1 MYTFFIDELGSFLRQ
16 MNPLKKRIGIIGGGQ
31 LGRMLLEESARL
43 NIHFNVLESDE
54 NCPCASLAHTFIKG
68 SLMDPAKIRELAA
81 ISDVLTYE
89 IEHVHT
95 EVLLELEKEGK
106 TIIPSPRILQMIQDK
121 GLQKE
126 FYAKHQIPSG
136 KFFLVNNK
144 AEWQRL
150 IPLLGSEKFVA
161 KTRKGGYDGK
171 GVAILNSANILQNPE
186 LIPFDGPC
194 VLEEFIPCEKEL
206 AVIVA
211 RDQEGNIVSFPSIEM
226 EFDPEANL
234 VTLLLSPAS
243 VGSII
248 EEKAESIA
256 RRVVEALDGPGLF
269 AVELFLNQSGEI
281 FVNEVA
287 PRPHNSGHHT
297 IEACYTSQYEQ
308 LTRILLN
315 LPMGSTEMVQPAG
328 MVNLLG
334 AKDFSGSY
342 ALENLDMVSKIP
354 GVFVHLYA
362 KAESKPMRKMG
373 HVSIL
378 ASSIDEV
385 HEKAAVVSKNLRF
398 VKDPS

>member
-1 MYTFFIDELGSFLRQ
+1 
-16 MNPLKKRIGIIGGGQ
+16 MNPLKTRIGVLGGGQ
-31 LGRMLLEESARL
+31 LGRMLIEESARL
-43 NIHFNVLESDE
+43 NLHFNILEAEE
-54 NCPCASLAHTFIKG
+54 NCPCAAFANTFIKG
-68 SLMDPAKIRELAA
+68 SLMDEAKIRELAE

-89 IEHVHT
+89 IEHVNT
-95 EVLLELEKEGK
+95 AALLKLEEEGK
-106 TIIPSPRILQMIQDK
+106 TIIPSPRILQLIQDK

-126 FYAKHQIPSG
+126 FYAKHEIPSG
-136 KFFLVNNK
+136 KFFLVNTK
-144 AEWQRL
+144 SEWARL

-161 KTRKGGYDGK
+161 KTRTGGYDGK
-171 GVAILNSANILQNPE
+171 GVAILNSAEMLEHPDR
-186 LIPFDGPC
+186 IPFEGPC
-194 VLEEFIPCEKEL
+194 VLEEFIVCEKEL

-211 RDQEGNIVSFPSIEM
+211 RDSKGNLVSYPSIEM
-226 EFDPEANL
+226 EFDPIANL
-234 VTLLLSPAS
+234 VTMLLSPAR

-248 EEKAESIA
+248 EERAEEIA
-256 RRVVEALDGPGLF
+256 RKVVAALDGPGLF
-269 AVELFLNQSGEI
+269 AVELFMDKAGDI

-308 LTRILLN
+308 LARILLG
-315 LPMGSTEMVQPAG
+315 LPLGSTELVQPAA

-342 ALENLDMVSKIP
+342 KLDNLESICKLP

-378 ASSIDEV
+378 APSMEAVI
-385 HEKAAVVSKNLRF
+385 EKANYVIEHLRF
-398 VKDPS
+398 VKD

>member
-1 MYTFFIDELGSFLRQ
+1 
-16 MNPLKKRIGIIGGGQ
+16 MNPLKKRIGVLGGGQ
-31 LGRMLLEESARL
+31 LGRMLIQESSRL
-43 NIHFNVLESDE
+43 NLHFNILEAE
-54 NCPCASLAHTFIKG
+54 ANCPCALLANQFIQG
-68 SLMDPAKIRELAA
+68 SLLDEAKIRDLAA

-89 IEHVHT
+89 IEHVNT
-95 EVLLELEKEGK
+95 EALLKLEKEGH

-126 FYAKHQIPSG
+126 FYLKNNIPSG
-136 KFFLVNNK
+136 KFFLVENK
-144 AEWQRL
+144 AEWSRL

-171 GVAILNSANILQNPE
+171 GVAILNSQEIINNPDK
-186 LIPFDGPC
+186 IPFEGPC
-194 VLEEFIPCEKEL
+194 VLEEFIACQKEL

-211 RDQEGNIVSFPSIEM
+211 RDQDGNIASFPSIEM
-226 EFDPEANL
+226 EFDPIANL
-234 VTLLLSPAS
+234 VTLLISPAR

-248 EEKAESIA
+248 EEKAEEIA
-256 RRVVEALDGPGLF
+256 RNLVQALDGPGLF
-269 AVELFLNQSGEI
+269 AVELFLDQAGTI

-308 LTRILLN
+308 LARILLG
-315 LPMGSTEMVQPAG
+315 LPLGSTELVKAAG

-334 AKDFSGSY
+334 APDFSGSY
-342 ALENLDMVSKIP
+342 QLENLDAVSKME
-354 GVFVHLYA
+354 GVYVHLYA

-378 ASSIDEV
+378 ANTIDEV
-385 HEKAAVVSKNLRF
+385 IEKANYVRTHLKF
-398 VKDPS
+398 VKD